1 LSHVSATIQQYQ
13 IDVGLSASAAMD
25 IDQKHW
31 ERHFALSDGRA
42 IHVRPIRPDDEALY
56 GPFVAATTAQD
67 IRLRFFGPVKDFNH
81 AFLSRFTQLDY
92 ARAMAFIALD
102 GATREMLGVARLHAT
117 DDGNSAEF
125 AIIVRSDMKGHG
137 LGWHLMQLIIAYG
150 RAKPYRS
157 IQGMVLR
164 ENAGMLKMCRELGFA
179 IAPDPADGDICN
191 VKLDF

>member
-1 LSHVSATIQQYQ
+1 
-13 IDVGLSASAAMD
+13 MD
-25 IDQKHW
+25 IDLNRW
-31 ERHFALSDGRA
+31 ERHITLPDGRA

-56 GPFVAATTAQD
+56 GPFVAATTAED
-67 IRLRFFGPVKDFNH
+67 VRLRFFGPVKEFSH

-102 GATREMLGVARLHAT
+102 GATGEMLGVARLHAT
-117 DDGNSAEF
+117 AEDNSAEF
-125 AIIVRSDMKGHG
+125 AIIVRSDLKGHG
-137 LGWHLMQLIIAYG
+137 LGWHLMQLIIEYG

-179 IAPDPADGDICN
+179 ITPDPSAADICN
-191 VKLDF
+191 VKLDC